1 MRNLVCLVALFLG
14 TALGANAAF
23 AAGGGAGTRTDPCA
37 LVTPDEVAD
46 AFGEPPGPPQNDG
59 IGGCNYMGSKSG
71 WETQAAISVDENPGR
86 ADFFDAQASQG
97 DRLTIDDLGDRAF
110 AFDSPGGF
118 TQVTVLKDETLLT
131 VTISAASLEDRVGA
145 TTELA
150 RAAAERLGTEAAL
163 ARIPGLE
170 ALAGRWFA
178 DAAGPASATTDRR
191 EWIIEPDGH
200 WVMTLA
206 PEYSGYIATQ
216 DGAWRVESQQASLS
230 GDYDIDDEDSFETS
244 GDIEAAWSRIPEGD
258 MPKGIDPI
266 FFGIWSSVPLSGN
279 APVGPLD
286 PALVGYWQA
295 DGDPD
300 IEERLV
306 WRISDSGYAV
316 LTAVSRLEGEI
327 TVEEGRFALE
337 PEAGDG
343 VRGTYRLMGPDAF
356 ETTDNHGTIRWQR
369 RGTGIV
375 P

>member
-1 MRNLVCLVALFLG
+1 MRNLACLIVLSLGISFLASPAL
-14 TALGANAAF
+14 
-23 AAGGGAGTRTDPCA
+23 AAGGGAGTKTDPCA
-37 LVTPDEVAD
+37 LVTPEEIAD
-46 AFGEPPGPPQNDG
+46 ALGELPGPPQNDG
-59 IGGCNYMGSKSG
+59 IGGCNYMGSQSG
-71 WETQAAISVDENPGR
+71 WQTQAAISVDENPGR

-97 DRLTIDDLGDRAF
+97 DRLMIDDLGDRAF
-110 AFDSPGGF
+110 AFDSSGGF

-131 VTISAASLEDRVGA
+131 VTISAALKDRVGA
-145 TTELA
+145 ATALA

-163 ARIPGLE
+163 ARTPGIE
-170 ALAGRWFA
+170 ALVGRWFA
-178 DAAGPASATTDRR
+178 DAAGPASAMTDRR
-191 EWIIEPDGH
+191 EWVIEPNGR

-206 PEYSGYIATQ
+206 PEYSGYIAAQ
-216 DGAWRVESQQASLS
+216 DGAWRVESPQAVLS
-230 GDYDIDDEDSFETS
+230 GDYDIDDADSFETS
-244 GDIEAAWSRIPEGD
+244 GDIEAAWRRIAEGE
-258 MPKGIDPI
+258 MPTGIDPI

-327 TVEEGRFALE
+327 TVEEGRFELE
-337 PEAGDG
+337 PEDGDS
-343 VRGTYRLMGPDAF
+343 VEGTYRLMGPDAF
-356 ETTDNHGTIRWQR
+356 ETTDGLGTIRWQR